1 MNTELKLKT
10 GKVPGHDKITSQKFL
25 INQYQGTEV
34 IRCGWKIG
42 NFSNFLKKVKVRLSD
57 LLRTSDE
64 FRPGPRRQ
72 KFEIDFVFYQL

>member
-42 NFSNFLKKVKVRLSD
+42 NFSNFLKK
-57 LLRTSDE
+57 
-64 FRPGPRRQ
+64 G
-72 KFEIDFVFYQL
+72 